1 MRPAGRGSM
10 RNKRDFFSLVHGHSE
25 AVHMS
30 WERSSQ
36 TIFGKIQHS
45 TPWVLTWMI
54 NKGKEKKK
62 TMMIKKEE
70 KEKRMRTMMKEE
82 D

>member
-1 MRPAGRGSM
+1 M
-10 RNKRDFFSLVHGHSE
+10 RNKRDFFSLVYGHSE
-25 AVHMS
+25 AVQMS
-30 WERSSQ
+30 WERSSKMK
-36 TIFGKIQHS
+36 FGKIQYS

-62 TMMIKKEE
+62 MMMIKKEE
-70 KEKRMRTMMKEE
+70 KEKRMRMRMKEE